1 LGPAF
6 FYSSAVHLHRDI
18 LAGALFIAIGALALL
33 GARGYPVGTA
43 MRMGPGY
50 FPVVLGWLLIALGAL
65 VGLRAARRRDWQPLA
80 WISVSILAFG
90 FLMPRLGLVPALVAM
105 FPLAAAAGREFRFLE
120 VLVLTVAM
128 SAFAGGV
135 FVHGLKLPYP
145 LFNF

>member
-1 LGPAF
+1 M
-6 FYSSAVHLHRDI
+6 HLHRDI
-18 LAGALFIAIGALALL
+18 LAGALFVVIGALALL
-33 GARGYPVGTA
+33 GGRGYPVGSA

-65 VGLRAARRRDWQPLA
+65 VGLRAARRRDWQPVTWDWKPLA

-90 FLMPRLGLVPALVAM
+90 FLMPRLGLVPALAAM
-105 FPLAAAAGREFRFLE
+105 FPIAAGAGGDFRFRE

-135 FVHGLKLPYP
+135 FVYGLKLPYP